1 MTDMYS
7 ISLVKNIYKEPSTI
21 SGVES
26 QILYGEKFKIIK
38 KKKNW
43 LQIKTESDNYS
54 GYIKNDKY
62 RKYLKLSYK
71 CYNLK
76 TKIFSKP
83 NKKNVIKNKYLTFN
97 SRIPVYQK
105 EKKFI
110 EFEKNKWVLLKD
122 LKLIN
127 HKVKDFFKILK
138 KFNNCAYLWGGK
150 SFLGLD
156 CSALL
161 QLYYIYNNKYFPRDT
176 KDQINFKK
184 GKQEVKN
191 FVKGNIIY
199 WKGHVAICINSKKL
213 IHAYGPRKKVL
224 IMDIKNTIKVIK
236 NTAYLK
242 VKKITKI

>member
-1 MTDMYS
+1 MTSTYS
-7 ISLVKNIYKEPSTI
+7 ISIVKNIYKKPSI
-21 SGVES
+21 KSGVES

-43 LQIKTESDNYS
+43 LKIKTENDNYK
-54 GYIKNDKY
+54 GYIKNNKY
-62 RKYLKLSYK
+62 KKHLKLSYK

-83 NKKNVIKNKYLTFN
+83 NTKSFIKKKYLTFN
-97 SRIPVYQK
+97 SRIPVLGR
-105 EKKFI
+105 EKQFI

-122 LKLIN
+122 LKPIN
-127 HKVKDFFKILK
+127 HKEKKFFKILK
-138 KFNNCAYLWGGK
+138 KFINCRYLWGGK
-150 SFLGLD
+150 SFSGLD
-156 CSALL
+156 CSALI
-161 QLYYIYNNKYFPRDT
+161 QLYYIYNNKFFPRDT

-184 GKQEVKN
+184 GKYTVKN
-191 FVKGNIIY
+191 FMKGNIIY

-213 IHAYGPRKKVL
+213 IHAYGPKKKVI

-236 NTAYLK
+236 KTACLE